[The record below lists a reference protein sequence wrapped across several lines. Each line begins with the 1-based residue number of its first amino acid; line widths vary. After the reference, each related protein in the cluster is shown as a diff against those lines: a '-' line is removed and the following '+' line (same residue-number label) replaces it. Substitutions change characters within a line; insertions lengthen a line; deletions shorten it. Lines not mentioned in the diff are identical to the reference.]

1 MSRARETLVR
11 LRSEILIILATLVL
25 LVFYYLLRV
34 DVIACLSA
42 GRGLVAVTGEPL
54 RPVLHFVASAVVLGI
69 VPLLVACLALGL
81 RPAGLGLG
89 LGRWR
94 VGLAWLAVG
103 IPLALIAGK
112 IGSVN
117 PAMRLVYPLDAT
129 VRAEPSG
136 FILYAL
142 LQFLY
147 FGAWEVLFRGV
158 LLFGLKDR
166 IGAGPANALQAALS
180 VIAHFGRPLTE
191 TFSALPAGL
200 VFGGISLHA
209 RSMWY
214 VAIIHWLVGVS
225 LDWFILTA

>member
-1 MSRARETLVR
+1 MSGARETLIR
-11 LRSEILIILATLVL
+11 LRSELLIILATLVL

-34 DVIACLSA
+34 DVIATSSA
-42 GRGLVAVTGEPL
+42 SRGSLAVTGEPL
-54 RPVLHFVASAVVLGI
+54 RPVQHFVASAVVLGI
-69 VPLLVACLALGL
+69 VPVLIARWVFGL
-81 RPAGLGLG
+81 RLAELGLG

-112 IGSVN
+112 IGSGN
-117 PAMRLVYPLDAT
+117 AGMRFIYPLDAT
-129 VRAEPSG
+129 VRPEPSG

-158 LLFGLKDR
+158 LLFGLKGR
-166 IGAGPANALQAALS
+166 MGAGPANALQTALS
-180 VIAHFGRPLTE
+180 VIAHFGRPFTE
-191 TFSALPAGL
+191 TFSAIPAGL
-200 VFGGISLHA
+200 VFGGISLHV

-214 VAIIHWLVGVS
+214 VAIIHWLVGLS

>member
-1 MSRARETLVR
+1 MSRAGATLMR
-11 LRSEILIILATLVL
+11 LRSELLIILATLVL

-34 DVIACLSA
+34 DVIATSSA
-42 GRGLVAVTGEPL
+42 GRGSLSVTGEPL
-54 RPVLHFVASAVVLGI
+54 RPVLHFVASAVVLGA
-69 VPLLVACLALGL
+69 VPVLVARGVFKL
-81 RPAGLGLG
+81 RFSELGLG

-112 IGSVN
+112 IGSGN
-117 PAMRLVYPLDAT
+117 AAMRFVYPLDAT
-129 VRAEPSG
+129 VRPEPSG
-136 FILYAL
+136 FTLYAL

-158 LLFGLKDR
+158 LLFGLKSR
-166 IGAGPANALQAALS
+166 IGAGPANALQTALS
-180 VIAHFGRPLTE
+180 VIAHFGRPFTE
-191 TFSALPAGL
+191 TFSAIPAGL
-200 VFGGISLHA
+200 AFGSVSLHV

>member
-11 LRSEILIILATLVL
+11 LKSEFLIILATVVL

-34 DVIACLSA
+34 DVIASLSA

-54 RPVLHFVASAVVLGI
+54 RPVLHFVASAVVLGVI
-69 VPLLVACLALGL
+69 PLLVACLALGL

-94 VGLAWLAVG
+94 VGLGWLALG

-112 IGSVN
+112 IGSLN

-147 FGAWEVLFRGV
+147 FGAWEVLFRGM

-180 VIAHFGRPLTE
+180 VIAHFGRPFTE

-200 VFGGISLHA
+200 VFGAVSLHA

-214 VAIIHWLVGVS
+214 AAIVHWLVAVS
-225 LDWFILTA
+225 LDWFVLTA

>member
-34 DVIACLSA
+34 DVITSLSP
-42 GRGLVAVTGEPL
+42 GRGLAAVTGEPL
-54 RPVLHFVASAVVLGI
+54 RPALHFVASAVVLGI